1 MFTVLDRVSLPGHA
15 DKANEDICGAS
26 GDWAWIIDTSIF
38 PGTRPVMRPDSDAT
52 WLARFADERLSGLAS
67 QATDGVALAR
77 HVMEEARTA
86 FMAVAPAER
95 HDFAT
100 WPLGAMT
107 LVRRR
112 DNLLDVWTFGDTT
125 AYIRAPGSPV
135 LTMGQGPH
143 LRDLEAGKAA
153 ELLRET
159 RTRPTEILGHPAFLA
174 WLGGRR
180 EQQKKD
186 TSTVPALLSL
196 DPRAADRL
204 SHETAPCPDGTLIL
218 LTSDGFSALVDLYA
232 HTDAEGL
239 VEAARASG
247 LDALAA
253 IARRIETEQDPA
265 GQRYPRF
272 KVSDDTTAL
281 LLRA

>member
-1 MFTVLDRVSLPGHA
+1 MFTVLDRVSLPGIA

-38 PGTRPVMRPDSDAT
+38 PGTKPVMRPDSDAT
-52 WLARFADERLSGLAS
+52 WLARFADERLSGLAG
-67 QATDGVALAR
+67 QATDGVALVR

-86 FMAVAPAER
+86 FMAVAPPDR

-112 DNLLDVWTFGDTT
+112 DSVLDVWTFGDTT
-125 AYIRAPGSPV
+125 AFVQPPGGPV
-135 LTMGQGPH
+135 LTMGEGPH
-143 LRDLEAGKAA
+143 LRKLEAAKAA

-159 RTRPTEILGHPAFLA
+159 GTRPTAIQYEPLFLQ

-180 EQQKKD
+180 ERQKK
-186 TSTVPALLSL
+186 TSEAPALLTL

-204 SHETAPCPDGTLIL
+204 THETAPCPDGTLIL
-218 LTSDGFSALVDLYA
+218 LASDGFSALVDLYG

-239 VEAARASG
+239 LEAARTSG
-247 LDALAA
+247 LAALAA
-253 IARRIETEQDPA
+253 QARRIETEQDPA
-265 GQRYPRF
+265 GERFPRF

>member
-38 PGTRPVMRPDSDAT
+38 PGTKPVMRPDSDAT
-52 WLARFADERLSGLAS
+52 WLAHFADERLSSLAG
-67 QATDGVALAR
+67 QAADGVSLAR

-86 FMAVAPAER
+86 FMAVAPTER

-112 DNLLDVWTFGDTT
+112 EDLLDVWTFGDTT
-125 AYIRAPGSPV
+125 AYIRPPGSPV
-135 LTMGQGPH
+135 LTMGEGPH
-143 LRDLEAGKAA
+143 LRDLESAKAA

-159 RTRPTEILGHPAFLA
+159 GSRPTRILDEPAFLA

-180 EQQKKD
+180 ERQKKD
-186 TSTVPALLSL
+186 TSTVPGLLSL

-204 SHETAPCPDGTLIL
+204 THETAPCPDGTLIL
-218 LTSDGFSALVDLYA
+218 LTSDGFSALVDLYG

-239 VEAARASG
+239 VEEARTSG

-253 IARRIETEQDPA
+253 QARLIETKQDPA
-265 GQRYPRF
+265 GLLYPRF

-281 LLRA
+281 LIRA